1 MGNLARKDNANAA
14 ESISIIVPTLQAGR
28 HLADLLPRLRDQKVS
43 PAEIVIMDS
52 SSSDD
57 TVAVA
62 CASGCVVE
70 VIPRS
75 AFDHGGTR
83 NLGAR
88 KARGEILVFMTQDA
102 IPVDEYWLQNLVFP
116 IASGEVVATF
126 ARQIPREDAGPL
138 ERFARGFNYP
148 AKSRVKKLAD
158 VSELGYKAFFFSN
171 VCSAVRADAF
181 WEVGGFPEGV
191 ILNEDVLLCAKLLRA
206 GCRVKY
212 EAEARVYH
220 SHSYSLVQQFRRN
233 FDIGASVRQAGSLL
247 EGARTGG
254 EGSRFV
260 LGQVRYVLRT
270 GNLLDLFR
278 VFGEAVAKLTAF
290 NLGKRER
297 YVPCAIKRRMS
308 MHHYFWK
315 CS

>member
-1 MGNLARKDNANAA
+1 M
-14 ESISIIVPTLQAGR
+14 
-28 HLADLLPRLRDQKVS
+28 
-43 PAEIVIMDS
+43 
-52 SSSDD
+52 
-57 TVAVA
+57 
-62 CASGCVVE
+62 E

-126 ARQIPREDAGPL
+126 ARQIPREEAGPL
-138 ERFARGFNYP
+138 ERFARGFNYA

-158 VSELGYKAFFFSN
+158 VRELGYKAFFFSN
-171 VCSAVRADAF
+171 VCSAVRADVF

-206 GCRVKY
+206 GYEVKY
-212 EAEARVYH
+212 EAEARVCH
-220 SHSYSLVQQFRRN
+220 SHNYGLLQQFKRN
-233 FDIGASVRQAGSLL
+233 FDIGTSVAQAGSAL

-254 EGSRFV
+254 EGLRFV
-260 LGQVRYVLRT
+260 VGQAKYVLRVGT
-270 GNLLDLFR
+270 PLSLFR
-278 VFGEAVAKLTAF
+278 VFGEATVKLVAF
-290 NLGKRER
+290 SLGKRER
-297 YVPCAIKRRMS
+297 YIPCLVKRHLS
-308 MHHYFWK
+308 MHSFFWK
-315 CS
+315 RSKAS